1 MIIYLKLCKFF
12 CYDIKNT
19 DANTYKS
26 RKKKYLEI
34 FCKYFITT
42 I

>member
-1 MIIYLKLCKFF
+1 MKTKFYIIGNK

-26 RKKKYLEI
+26 RKKNYLEI